1 MKIIVASNNQ
11 HKIKEIREVL
21 AEFGFEVHSLKEEG
35 IKLEP
40 EETGTTF
47 QENARIKARTIY
59 EHIKEKE
66 KRDNGKKDKKGY
78 KDILVLAD
86 DSGLAVDHL
95 GGAPGV
101 YSARYAGTQ
110 GNDAAN
116 NRKLLEE
123 LRGVPMDQRSARFVC
138 AMVLVGHK
146 KEITVQGEARG
157 YIIEEEKGFQGF
169 GYDPL
174 FFSSDLA
181 KTFAEASSLEKNSVS
196 HRGRALQELRKELKK
211 L

>member
-11 HKIKEIREVL
+11 HKISEIREVL
-21 AEFGFEVHSLKEEG
+21 AEFGYEVHSLKDEG
-35 IKLEP
+35 IRLEP
-40 EETGTTF
+40 EETGKTF
-47 QENARIKARTIY
+47 RDNALIKARAVY
-59 EHIKEKE
+59 EYIRDREKQGNG
-66 KRDNGKKDKKGY
+66 KNGKKTY

-95 GGAPGV
+95 NGAPGV
-101 YSARYAGTQ
+101 YSARFAGTQ
-110 GNDAAN
+110 GDDAAN

-123 LRGVPMDQRSARFVC
+123 LKGVPMEKRQARFVC
-138 AMVLVGHK
+138 AMALVGHK
-146 KEITVQGEARG
+146 TEITVQGETQG
-157 YIIEEEKGFQGF
+157 YVIEEEKGFQGF

-196 HRGRALQELRKELKK
+196 HRGELCRSCGGS
-211 L
+211 